1 MHYEPPYSR
10 VTELSLDAAFL
21 ASGSKPDGYDAP
33 TAEQFFLDL
42 EENMLE
48 SELGQGGSK
57 GKEGLENKD
66 IESIGYEP
74 L

>member
-1 MHYEPPYSR
+1 MM
-10 VTELSLDAAFL
+10 TCN
-21 ASGSKPDGYDAP
+21 KPDGYDAP

-42 EENMLE
+42 EENMPTAEQFFLDLEENMLE
-48 SELGQGGSK
+48 SDLGQGGSK

>member
-1 MHYEPPYSR
+1 MMTCNKH
-10 VTELSLDAAFL
+10 
-21 ASGSKPDGYDAP
+21 DGYDAP
-33 TAEQFFLDL
+33 NAEQLFLDL

-48 SELGQGGSK
+48 SEFGKGGTQGK
-57 GKEGLENKD
+57 GELENKD

>member
-1 MHYEPPYSR
+1 MMTYN
-10 VTELSLDAAFL
+10 
-21 ASGSKPDGYDAP
+21 KPDGYDAP
-33 TAEQFFLDL
+33 MAEQLFLDL
-42 EENMLE
+42 EENMLD

-57 GKEGLENKD
+57 GMEGLDNKD

>member
-1 MHYEPPYSR
+1 MM
-10 VTELSLDAAFL
+10 TCN
-21 ASGSKPDGYDAP
+21 KPDGYDAP
-33 TAEQFFLDL
+33 TAELFFLDL